1 MIRGRA
7 QIVKMFMGMPK
18 FLCFGTVVFLA
29 LLAGC
34 SQIERPKVEPF
45 YAVTVPPPKQE
56 LNWSNGK
63 MLTSFDP
70 ARAAAAPET
79 DLIRAVYEGLTEL
92 DSRTLRAAPGVAS
105 SWRSSDDLRKWT
117 FYLRDD
123 AKWSNGEPITA
134 IDFVRSWRRLVEMG
148 DKTANNYLF
157 RNIVGMD
164 VGEPKKASPNE
175 DPTDFLKAI
184 SSDRGSALARLQ
196 VESSPSRRSSP
207 EIGSRSVPK
216 AQPTGSPVSDE
227 NAEGKPPLRLGVS
240 AIDDHTLQV
249 ELTLPDKDFPQ
260 LVANPI
266 FRPVYGDGRNF
277 ETSPLDPNVPTN
289 GAFRISQA
297 EEDVVSLVKSDTYW
311 NKRSIALEQVR
322 LVAAR
327 SAEDALEAYKKGDV
341 DVVTNAPLEPVA
353 VKVLAPY
360 DDFRRTA
367 HNALNFYEVNTDR
380 PPFNDR
386 RVRQALALSID
397 REKLSEGDLQGTTQ
411 PAYSFSP
418 LAMKRDDTLRLDVN
432 KAADLLD
439 KAGYPDGAGFPA
451 IRLVINRNDI
461 QQRVAASVA
470 RMWKQNL
477 NLDTEIIVKE
487 ASEMDGV
494 RRTGD
499 FDLLR
504 RGIVLPTNDELVNLT
519 AVQGSARTQLAT
531 PTPAAKGGKDEPKPS
546 VENEDEAAK
555 VNGALIPGPE
565 IDKDAVA
572 AVTGSSEG
580 MDQALFELNV
590 IPLYFPTSYS
600 LIKPYIRGFELN
612 GLDAPSLK
620 EVSIDNNWQPAKTN
634 ES

>member
-70 ARAAAAPET
+70 ARAAASPET
-79 DLIRAVYEGLTEL
+79 DLIRAAYEGLTEL

-105 SWRSSDDLRKWT
+105 SWSSSDDLRKWT

-123 AKWSNGEPITA
+123 AKWSNGEPVTA
-134 IDFVRSWRRLVEMG
+134 IDFVRSWKRLVEMG

-157 RNIVGMD
+157 RNIVEMD
-164 VGEPKKASPNE
+164 VGEPKKVNQNE
-175 DPTDFLKAI
+175 GPTDFLKAL
-184 SSDRGSALARLQ
+184 SSDRASALAKLQ
-196 VESSPSRRSSP
+196 GDNVPATRPSPDNR
-207 EIGSRSVPK
+207 
-216 AQPTGSPVSDE
+216 E
-227 NAEGKPPLRLGVS
+227 NAERKPPSSFGVS
-240 AIDDHTLQV
+240 AIDDQTLQV
-249 ELTLPDKDFPQ
+249 NLILPDKDFPQ

-266 FRPVYGDGRNF
+266 FRPVYGDGSNF
-277 ETSPLDPNVPTN
+277 ETTPLDPKVPTN

-297 EEDVVSLVKSDTYW
+297 EEGVITLVKSDTYW

-367 HNALNFYEVNTDR
+367 HNALNFYEVNTER

-397 REKLSEGDLQGTTQ
+397 RERLTEGDLQGTTQ

-451 IRLVINRNDI
+451 IRLVVNRNDI

-519 AVQGSARTQLAT
+519 AVHGSARTQLAT
-531 PTPAAKGGKDEPKPS
+531 PSPAAKGGKDEPEPS
-546 VENEDEAAK
+546 GENEDEAAN
-555 VNGALIPGPE
+555 VNGTMILGPE
-565 IDKDAVA
+565 TDKDAVA
-572 AVTGSSEG
+572 PVTRSSER
-580 MDQALFELNV
+580 MDQALFELTV

-620 EVSIDNNWQPAKTN
+620 EVSIDNNWQPAKTEN